1 MRTPKRH
8 QRSSG
13 TSPNAPSRSRS
24 RAPRLR
30 RGAVAVLAAAVAA
43 GLVATALVAFGGDD
57 RRAATVLLAAGDIA
71 ECDHRADEATARLL
85 AEEPTATIAALGD
98 LAYPHGTA
106 QEFERCFGPS
116 WGRFRDRIRPAAGN
130 HDHATEDAA
139 GYLGYFGVRA
149 GPSGLLR
156 YSYDL
161 GSWHVVVLD
170 SDCWRVGGCDL
181 DDEQAR
187 WMRADLRAH
196 RRRCTL
202 AYWHRP
208 PFSSGRYGDA
218 KDTARVRPMWQVAV
232 EEGVDL
238 VLTGH
243 EHSYERFAPMDAT
256 GAIDRDAGARL
267 FIVGTGGGKLRR
279 YHRPRRPTTEV
290 RNDDTHGV
298 LRLALRPDGYDWR
311 FLPVRG
317 ARFTDRGSGDC
328 T

>member
-1 MRTPKRH
+1 V
-8 QRSSG
+8 
-13 TSPNAPSRSRS
+13 
-24 RAPRLR
+24 LVV
-30 RGAVAVLAAAVAA
+30 AVAVGA
-43 GLVATALVAFGGDD
+43 VATALAALGGSGD
-57 RRAATVLLAAGDIA
+57 RPAAAVLLAAGDIA
-71 ECDHRADEATARLL
+71 ECDHQGDEATARLL
-85 AEEPTATIAALGD
+85 AEHPTATIAALGD
-98 LAYPHGTA
+98 LAYQHGTPE
-106 QEFERCFGPS
+106 EFRRCFGPS
-116 WGRFRDRIRPAAGN
+116 WGRFRNRIRPAAGN
-130 HDHATEDAA
+130 HDHATENAG
-139 GYLGYFGVRA
+139 GYLEYFGVRA
-149 GPSGLLR
+149 GPPGLYR

-161 GSWHVVVLD
+161 GAWHVVVLD

-181 DDEQAR
+181 DAEQAR

-208 PFSSGRYGDA
+208 PFSSGRYGDR
-218 KDTARVRPMWQVAV
+218 KDTARVRPLWQIAA
-232 EEGVDL
+232 EEGVDV

-243 EHSYERFAPMDAT
+243 EHSYERFTPMDAT
-256 GAIDRDAGARL
+256 GAVDRDAGVRL
-267 FIVGTGGGKLRR
+267 FVVGTGGGNLRR
-279 YHRPRRPTTEV
+279 YRNPRLPATEV

>member
-1 MRTPKRH
+1 
-8 QRSSG
+8 
-13 TSPNAPSRSRS
+13 
-24 RAPRLR
+24 
-30 RGAVAVLAAAVAA
+30 VVAA
-43 GLVATALVAFGGDD
+43 GLVATALATLGGGDD
-57 RRAATVLLAAGDIA
+57 RAAGAVLLAAGDIA
-71 ECDHRADEATARLL
+71 ECDHRGDEATARLL
-85 AEEPTATIAALGD
+85 AEHPTATIAALGD
-98 LAYPHGTA
+98 LAYQHGTKE
-106 QEFERCFGPS
+106 EFERCFGPS
-116 WGRFRDRIRPAAGN
+116 WGRFRNRIRPAAGN

-139 GYLGYFGVRA
+139 GLEAFFGVRA
-149 GPSGLLR
+149 GPAGLYR

-161 GSWHVVVLD
+161 GSWHIVVLD

-181 DDEQAR
+181 DDEQAL

-196 RRRCTL
+196 RRKCTL

-218 KDTARVRPMWQVAV
+218 EDTARVRPMWQVAA
-232 EEGVDL
+232 EEGVDV

-256 GAIDRDAGARL
+256 GAIAPDTGTRL
-267 FIVGTGGGKLRR
+267 FIVGTGGGNLRR
-279 YHRPRRPTTEV
+279 YRRPRLPATEV

-317 ARFTDRGSGDC
+317 ARFTDRGSADC